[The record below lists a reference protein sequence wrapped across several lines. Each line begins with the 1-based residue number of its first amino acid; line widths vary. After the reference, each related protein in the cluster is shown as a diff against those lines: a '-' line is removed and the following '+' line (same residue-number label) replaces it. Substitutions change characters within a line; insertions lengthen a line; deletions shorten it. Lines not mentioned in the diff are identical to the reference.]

1 MQFKDKIKYLRKRS
15 ELTQAELAKK
25 LDVAITTVSTWERG
39 GNRPLMDKIVLMSE
53 IFNVPISYF
62 FDEVTDDIKIV
73 SVPVLGT
80 ISCGNPITAT
90 ENVDEYQK
98 EIENYLPS
106 GSLFYLKAKGNSMY
120 PIIPDG
126 ALVLIKEQATVENG
140 EIAAVLVNGDEEA
153 TIKRIKRIGND
164 ILLQPE
170 NNAYEP
176 IIINKNNPARIIGK
190 VVRVRYDL

>member
-80 ISCGNPITAT
+80 IACGNPITAT

>member
-80 ISCGNPITAT
+80 IACGNPITAT

-106 GSLFYLKAKGNSMY
+106 GTLFYLKAKGDSMY

>member
-25 LDVAITTVSTWERG
+25 LNVAITTVSTWERG

-80 ISCGNPITAT
+80 ISCGDPITAT

-106 GSLFYLKAKGNSMY
+106 GSLFYLKAKGNSMF

-153 TIKRIKRIGND
+153 TIKRIKRIGNE

>member
-176 IIINKNNPARIIGK
+176 LIINKNNPARIIGK

>member
-1 MQFKDKIKYLRKRS
+1 
-15 ELTQAELAKK
+15 
-25 LDVAITTVSTWERG
+25 
-39 GNRPLMDKIVLMSE
+39 MSE

-153 TIKRIKRIGND
+153 TIKRIKRIGNE